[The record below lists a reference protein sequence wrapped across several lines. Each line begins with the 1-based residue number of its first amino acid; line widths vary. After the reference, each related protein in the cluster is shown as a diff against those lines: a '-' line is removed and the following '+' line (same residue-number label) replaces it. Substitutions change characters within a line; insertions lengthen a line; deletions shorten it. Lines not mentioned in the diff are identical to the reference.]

1 MGFCNIGA
9 GRCNLHHQLTCPEI
23 GCLKNNYNG
32 HNKTGHYGVF
42 NPRSWLSG
50 TLAKKYGVSRTTI
63 NKLAK

>member
-42 NPRSWLSG
+42 NQ
-50 TLAKKYGVSRTTI
+50 GVGYRVHWQKSM
-63 NKLAK
+63 A